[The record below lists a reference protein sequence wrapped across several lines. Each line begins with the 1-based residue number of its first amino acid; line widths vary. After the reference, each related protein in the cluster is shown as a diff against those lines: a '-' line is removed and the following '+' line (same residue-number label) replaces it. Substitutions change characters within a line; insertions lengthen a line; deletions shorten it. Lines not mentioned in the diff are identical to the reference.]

1 MSDGMSGIASN
12 AVRADLYRSTGSAV
26 NRAVPVASLAEWQV
40 RAIEKVAS
48 LDSLRPNWDSYGSR
62 PTAEG
67 AVRVAIGII
76 RASQVDSVAIPRV
89 VPMSGG
95 GIHFEWS
102 VGRKSFEFEVHNDS
116 AIDTLVCVDDTPV
129 DPSPAKT
136 FDGIFGAGST
146 AA

>member
-1 MSDGMSGIASN
+1 MSEGMSGIASN
-12 AVRADLYRSTGSAV
+12 VAVRPNEFRTTGSAV
-26 NRAVPVASLAEWQV
+26 NRAVPVTALAEWQV

-48 LDSLRPNWDSYGSR
+48 LDGLQPNWDSYGSQ

-76 RASQVDSVAIPRV
+76 RASQVDAVSIPRV

-95 GIHFEWS
+95 GIHFDWS
-102 VGRKSFEFEVHNDS
+102 VGRKSFEFEVHSDS
-116 AIDTLVCVDDTPV
+116 SIESLVCEDDTPV
-129 DPSPAKT
+129 DPPPAKT
-136 FDGIFGAGST
+136 FDAILRWLT